1 MRKLLL
7 TLSCGLAFHSLN
19 AQTFY
24 IKPTEEGYE
33 TPIKQKIEYE
43 GYQTTTD
50 QKSADYKVDCLMQ
63 PYKGQ
68 KFKFIGYVK
77 VTNLKTSQEVGR
89 TKEVKQRVTAF
100 VGYNAGKAIFKDIA
114 EDYLI
119 DLLKQCKPIEH
130 GK

>member
-7 TLSCGLAFHSLN
+7 TLSLGLVYHSSN

-24 IKPTEEGYE
+24 VQPSKKGYE
-33 TPIKQKIEYE
+33 EAVRQKMDYE
-43 GYQTTTD
+43 GYKLVDNDTL
-50 QKSADYKVDCLMQ
+50 ADYKVDCLMQ

-68 KFKFIGYVK
+68 KFKFIGCVRI
-77 VTNLKTSQEVGR
+77 TNTKTGQEVGR

-114 EDYLI
+114 QDYLI
-119 DLLKQCKPIEH
+119 DLLKLCK
-130 GK
+130 